1 MKSTYTPEAIEL
13 LSALIKTPSFSEEE
27 AQTAAILQ
35 AWLEERGVETK
46 RQGNNVYA
54 FNKAYDATKPHV
66 LLCSHHDTV
75 RPNKGYT
82 RDPFDPALEEG
93 RLYGLGSNDAGGC
106 LVALLST
113 FVHFYEEALPYN
125 VILAAVAEEE
135 NAGAGGIRGLLP
147 ELPFLDLAIIG
158 EPTLLDLAIAE
169 KGLIVYDAVIKGT
182 PSHAAHPNE
191 DNALYNSI
199 AALEWLKHCR
209 LPKESEQLGPVK
221 VTATQIQGGKQHNVV
236 PSQVEMVIDVRVN
249 DCYSNEEVDQWL
261 QEQAPFELTARSLR
275 LGSSNIPKEHP
286 LIQSGLALGHKTYG
300 SPTLSDQ
307 AALSCPSLKFGP
319 GDSTRSHS
327 ADEYLNL
334 DELDAGIDGYI
345 SLLTHFFKD
354 QNALS

>member
-1 MKSTYTPEAIEL
+1 MKTTYTEDAIQLLGEL
-13 LSALIKTPSFSEEE
+13 IATPSFSKQEG
-27 AQTAAILQ
+27 QTANILQ
-35 AWLEERGVETK
+35 AWLEERAVETK

-54 FNKAYDATKPHV
+54 FNKDYDAAKPHL

-75 RPNKGYT
+75 KPNKGYT
-82 RDPFDPALEEG
+82 RDPFVSAIEEG
-93 RLYGLGSNDAGGC
+93 RIYGLGSNDAGGC

-113 FVHFYEEALPYN
+113 FVHFYQDTLPYN

-147 ELPFLDLAIIG
+147 ELPELDLAIIG
-158 EPTLLDLAIAE
+158 EPTLLDMAIAE
-169 KGLIVYDAVIKGT
+169 KGLIVYDAVVKGT
-182 PSHAAHPNE
+182 PSHAAHPNA

-199 AALEWLKHCR
+199 AALEWLEHCR
-209 LPKESEQLGPVK
+209 LPKESDQLGPVK

-249 DCYSNEEVDQWL
+249 DCYSNQEVDQWM
-261 QEQAPFELTARSLR
+261 QERAPFELTPRSLR
-275 LGSSNIPKEHP
+275 LSSSNIPKEHP
-286 LIQSGLALGHKTYG
+286 LIRSGLALGHKTYG

-327 ADEYLNL
+327 ADEFLHLNEL
-334 DELDAGIDGYI
+334 DEGVHAYI
-345 SLLTHFFKD
+345 ALLTHFFKY
-354 QNALS
+354 QNP